1 VSTNPLSVNSFVQR
15 LYLMQVATFPPSN
28 NPAVCYLAQTA
39 DGTNILIDSGLPPQ
53 EQMPPGMAP
62 NMGKS
67 VFEQLAEI
75 GLQPGDIQLLVCT
88 HFDLDHAGN
97 HGSFP
102 NAELVVQREHYTH
115 ALDHERFANSR
126 PIWNQP
132 SLRYRFV
139 EGDTELVPGLDL
151 IETSGHTPGHQ
162 SVLVR
167 LPETGAVILAI
178 DAVPSRESFVPVRE
192 AGPRDQR
199 AEILSAS
206 TRKLIDLAQKEN
218 AALVIFGHDKE
229 QWATL
234 KKAPDFYR

>member
-1 VSTNPLSVNSFVQR
+1 VSTNASSVNSSVQR

-28 NPAVCYLAQTA
+28 IPAVCYLAQTR
-39 DGTNILIDSGLPPQ
+39 DGKNILIDSGLPSQ

-62 NMGKS
+62 YMGKN
-67 VFEQLAEI
+67 VFEQLAAI
-75 GLQPGDIQLLVCT
+75 GLQPGDIDLLVCT

-139 EGDTELVPGLDL
+139 EGDTELIPGLDL

-178 DAVPSRESFVPVRE
+178 DAVPNQESFVPVRE
-192 AGPRDQR
+192 AGPRDQS

-206 TRKLIDLAQKEN
+206 TRKLIDLAQREKPS
-218 AALVIFGHDKE
+218 LVIFGHDAE
-229 QWATL
+229 Q
-234 KKAPDFYR
+234 

>member
-1 VSTNPLSVNSFVQR
+1 
-15 LYLMQVATFPPSN
+15 MQVATFPPSN
-28 NPAVCYLAQTA
+28 IPAVCYLAQTA

-53 EQMPPGMAP
+53 EQMPPEFAP
-62 NMGKS
+62 NMGKT

-75 GLQPGDIQLLVCT
+75 RLQPGDIDLLVCT

-139 EGDTELVPGLDL
+139 EGDTELVPGLEL

-167 LPETGAVILAI
+167 LPETGAVILTI
-178 DAVPSRESFVPVRE
+178 DAVPNRGSFVPVRE
-192 AGPRDQR
+192 AGPRDQS
-199 AEILSAS
+199 AEILSAN
-206 TRKLIDLAQKEN
+206 TRKLIDLAQREN
-218 AALVIFGHDKE
+218 AALVIFGHDAE